1 MFTHLLVPV
10 SSMEMIAKSLK
21 NISKLVMADGAEVS
35 LVHISEPTPP
45 YMYADNAFGYGISD
59 EAHKRSCQEYA
70 AKLFERASGMLG
82 QGVRVHTVHLFNSDV
97 VDGIL
102 EANKKVKA
110 DVIVMA
116 SHKRSGFAGWFYGS
130 DTQGLIAQTKTP
142 VLVL

>member
-70 AKLFERASGMLG
+70 AKLFERASDMLG